1 MKQLLLASLFAVLCW
16 PLTGC
21 KRQPT
26 EGAPEIRKAYIG
38 PELSTSDPTLTPEE
52 AARRACE
59 AQMREVLKQPEVP
72 GAPAIEAERGVLL
85 ARTKAEPVL
94 FKQRPEYSKEPVPLV
109 LQGYRKMLGEGNPY
123 GTVSRILEESE
134 GFPQRARDALLKDGY
149 LYAENPELAYALV
162 SLVQPNQLFGHD
174 RIWIQ
179 RGENVLHAEKR
190 HGRFYYVDG
199 PLEGERVRLLLFDR
213 AGGGD
218 EPPAPLHLDLRA
230 LRYRLHF
237 DRMQIRRV
245 TDDHV
250 VANLHYGKWWV
261 PTVLKTDGA
270 HVSLDCEALAP
281 NLRDEVEAYRA
292 AGERRQRAVQTLR
305 RAMLAELDEALP
317 FDEPLHEYGFQL
329 DGSLRTKWLAAY
341 LHRRDKFAYNGD
353 EYRVFDPKGRPLAPQ
368 VCIDFLT
375 DTLERTSG
383 TWYVPRGD
391 TPHRQIGK
399 LDFDTMGVD
408 RQELRRVPGFVGF
421 AKSHP
426 DWFDVK
432 DGEEIELGNRTAFFK
447 YLGEHLDDFAPGD
460 AVLIKGKTPWDPN
473 HVHFHSFFIYESD
486 PVTGM
491 PLVLVGN
498 AGRPSLRSWETE
510 VRRTPKRMLLH
521 RIRPKTEW
529 LESIVGVEPLDFV
542 PPLAAGPEAE

>member
-1 MKQLLLASLFAVLCW
+1 MNRLLSAFFIASLVS
-16 PLTGC
+16 PISGC
-21 KRQPT
+21 KRQSH

-38 PELSTSDPTLTPEE
+38 PELAPSDALLPPEE
-52 AARRACE
+52 AARRDCE
-59 AQMREVLKQPEVP
+59 ARMREVLRQPEVP
-72 GAPAIEAERGVLL
+72 GAPAIEEQRAMFL

-94 FKQRPEYSKEPVPLV
+94 FKDRPEYGTEPVPLV
-109 LQGYRKMLGEGNPY
+109 IQGYRKMLSEGNPF
-123 GTVSRILEESE
+123 GSVTRILEESE
-134 GFPQRARDALLKDGY
+134 GFPQRARDAILRDGY
-149 LYAENPELAYALV
+149 LYAENSELAYALV
-162 SLVQPNQLFGHD
+162 SLVQPTQLFGHD

-179 RGENVLHAEKR
+179 RGENLLHAER
-190 HGRFYYVDG
+190 SHGRFYYVDG

-213 AGGGD
+213 AGGGT
-218 EPPAPLHLDLRA
+218 EAPPPLHLDVRA

-245 TDDHV
+245 TEDHV

-261 PTVLKTDGA
+261 PSVLKTEGA
-270 HVSLDCEALAP
+270 HVTLECEALAP
-281 NLRDEVEAYRA
+281 NLAAEVAAFRN

-329 DGSLRTKWLAAY
+329 DGSLRRKWLGAY
-341 LHRRDKFAYNGD
+341 LYRRDKFAYNGD

-368 VCIDFLT
+368 VCVDFLT
-375 DTLERTSG
+375 DTLERTGG

-399 LDFDTMGVD
+399 LDFDTLVAD
-408 RQELRRVPGFVGF
+408 RQEMRRVPGFVGF

-426 DWFDVK
+426 DWFEVI
-432 DGEEIELGNRTAFFK
+432 DGKEIELGHRNAFFG
-447 YLGEHLDDFAPGD
+447 YLAEHVDEYAPGD
-460 AVLIKGKTPWDPN
+460 AVLIRGKTPWDPF

-491 PLVLVGN
+491 PLAVVGN
-498 AGRPSLRSWETE
+498 AGRPSIRSWETE
-510 VRRTPKRMLLH
+510 VRRTPKRTILH
-521 RIRPKTEW
+521 RIRLSTEW
-529 LESIVGVEPLDFV
+529 LESIAGVDPLDSI
-542 PPLAAGPEAE
+542 PPLAAGPE